1 MKYFLIIEDSDGY
14 THITTEFSKTIL
26 RKLSTDE
33 LKEMIHRW
41 RCTSEFKDSE
51 NNQFVIYKENL

>member
-51 NNQFVIYKENL
+51 NN